1 MSTLRPFALVDGG
14 DAWARA
20 SHRGTFLDCE
30 AGVVELAWLPP
41 DRDTSP
47 LPAPDPDAPPDH
59 LPASAAPADPGD
71 FGGCPAPRRGRAP
84 AGETG
89 EPAEVT
95 TPGEQHRLPPAPGG
109 LAFDAGCRLYRADR
123 RQGQLTRVVWH
134 PAGVAGAPVAVE
146 LFEPEPRPPAGD
158 FAPEATALGPL
169 RDPRGVAVDV
179 DDRLFVAEYGAAR
192 IMVYDLW
199 SRRLLRA
206 VPTPPGTRPLD
217 LAVHGRT
224 VWAALEGAPALLQ
237 LTARGDPRIAALPPE
252 ALVAQRVAV
261 SPGGRMAVLVAA
273 GTGDALVVVDLDH
286 PLAHPVAR
294 ATDLEWESDEV
305 LCVARWPREDF
316 TRLRLTPEEPVPAD
330 RCAGSSETLRPLAGH
345 AYGGGGIVRT
355 PDGRIGF
362 QAAGGFRSAAP
373 VRVTYQRRGSVLAGR
388 LDAGEYQARWGR
400 IFIDACIPA
409 GAALRVWCATA
420 DETPAEPALERV
432 APPNLRRLVI
442 RRPDLSP
449 PMPPQSLV
457 DAAPEW
463 RPVYRRDSGRELA
476 WAHPEPGDAFVTYEA
491 PVTAGPGRFLWVA
504 LELAGNT
511 RVTPRVRSLRVEK
524 RSHDLLRR
532 LPRTFSREA
541 ADADFLRRFLAICDG
556 LVDELEGRIARR
568 QVLLDPCGTP
578 EDMLPWLA
586 SFLGMTLDERWP
598 VRARRE
604 LVANAAWLFRFRGTV
619 PGLER
624 FLRLYLG
631 DAVVV
636 LEQFRLRG
644 QGGAL
649 LGGTGAARSTAVVGG
664 GFRVGG
670 RVGEPGAAPAGAA
683 GGDPYRTHAHRFT
696 VLVRGALSQEQCAV
710 VGDILELHRP
720 AHTVVEICALGE
732 GMRVGRALHVGISSS
747 VGRTGGF
754 APLRLGAAALGGTV
768 VGRPEAGVVPGS
780 GRVGHDTR
788 VG

>member
-463 RPVYRRDSGRELA
+463 RPVYRRDSGREDRYR
-476 WAHPEPGDAFVTYEA
+476 DAPT
-491 PVTAGPGRFLWVA
+491 
-504 LELAGNT
+504 
-511 RVTPRVRSLRVEK
+511 
-524 RSHDLLRR
+524 
-532 LPRTFSREA
+532 
-541 ADADFLRRFLAICDG
+541 I
-556 LVDELEGRIARR
+556 
-568 QVLLDPCGTP
+568 
-578 EDMLPWLA
+578 
-586 SFLGMTLDERWP
+586 
-598 VRARRE
+598 
-604 LVANAAWLFRFRGTV
+604 
-619 PGLER
+619 
-624 FLRLYLG
+624 
-631 DAVVV
+631 
-636 LEQFRLRG
+636 
-644 QGGAL
+644 
-649 LGGTGAARSTAVVGG
+649 
-664 GFRVGG
+664 
-670 RVGEPGAAPAGAA
+670 
-683 GGDPYRTHAHRFT
+683 
-696 VLVRGALSQEQCAV
+696 
-710 VGDILELHRP
+710 
-720 AHTVVEICALGE
+720 
-732 GMRVGRALHVGISSS
+732 
-747 VGRTGGF
+747 
-754 APLRLGAAALGGTV
+754 
-768 VGRPEAGVVPGS
+768 
-780 GRVGHDTR
+780 
-788 VG
+788 